1 MNYNQDPG
9 RRENGFSPLGE
20 PQVKRSY
27 SPEEAGHDKHRKP
40 VSRHSFNRRRRRK
53 VSVNP
58 AALIVTLAFL
68 LIAGLC
74 IFLLVSGKNRTR
86 PEGGSPE
93 ETTHVSVND
102 VISDETTDDG
112 LPYFTLELSSEDI
125 HKGSLILVNS
135 YNEYLFPEEMEKDI
149 IQIRDHKN
157 EHYGVSS
164 YTTSVEVSKT
174 VIDVFNTLTTDYFN
188 ETGFEYL
195 QINSA
200 YRSKKAQE
208 DLYAQYEK
216 DYGKDYAKAYVAI
229 PGMSE
234 HHTGLGIDLNVNRNG
249 AISYVESDEG
259 CQWFREKCQEYGF
272 ILRYP
277 KDKVHLTGINHESW
291 HYRYVGVPH
300 AQIMEDLNLCLEEY
314 TDYVKSYTYDG
325 ICVGYS
331 DETGAFDMK
340 ADEFYENG
348 GTMIYYVP
356 AEEDGTTSFFVPK
369 DCEYTVSGNNVDGFV
384 VTCEK

>member
-1 MNYNQDPG
+1 
-9 RRENGFSPLGE
+9 
-20 PQVKRSY
+20 
-27 SPEEAGHDKHRKP
+27 
-40 VSRHSFNRRRRRK
+40 
-53 VSVNP
+53 
-58 AALIVTLAFL
+58 
-68 LIAGLC
+68 
-74 IFLLVSGKNRTR
+74 
-86 PEGGSPE
+86 
-93 ETTHVSVND
+93 
-102 VISDETTDDG
+102 
-112 LPYFTLELSSEDI
+112 
-125 HKGSLILVNS
+125 
-135 YNEYLFPEEMEKDI
+135 
-149 IQIRDHKN
+149 
-157 EHYGVSS
+157 
-164 YTTSVEVSKT
+164 
-174 VIDVFNTLTTDYFN
+174 
-188 ETGFEYL
+188 
-195 QINSA
+195 
-200 YRSKKAQE
+200 
-208 DLYAQYEK
+208 
-216 DYGKDYAKAYVAI
+216 
-229 PGMSE
+229 MSE
-234 HHTGLGIDLNVNRNG
+234 HHTGLGIDLNVNRDG

-325 ICVGYS
+325 ICMGYS